1 MGSLLQHGLHIQS
14 FDEFDYSPYPCFQH
28 AVEVAPGKYQIKHL
42 GDQIPMVYALTA
54 SK

>member
-1 MGSLLQHGLHIQS
+1 
-14 FDEFDYSPYPCFQH
+14 
-28 AVEVAPGKYQIKHL
+28 VAPGKYQIKHL